1 MSEKS
6 ITFARYYA
14 HMRTARE
21 TMKMKKVIIAI
32 ALACLSVASWGQ
44 ELRCTVNVNSDQVQG
59 TNKQVFTT
67 LQQSIEEY
75 INTMRWTNMTFQETE
90 RIECSMLIVVKS
102 VADNL
107 FTCEMTCQSRRPVY
121 GTAYSTPLLNFKDNN
136 FVFTYQEYDRLDFQQ
151 HTFTTNL
158 TALLAYYCYLIIGHD
173 MDSFS
178 KLGGTPYFQMCENI
192 VNAAQ
197 SASLE
202 MSEAAGWKAF
212 ESNRNRYA
220 LINNLMDEA
229 FKKYRTYYY
238 DYHRYG
244 LDEMVNNVANGRAR
258 IAKDIKVLKDAY
270 SARPAT
276 YVVGAF
282 LDAKNDELVNIFKGG
297 TSEEKKLV
305 YDVLMNVDP
314 TRQSTYEG
322 IK

>member
-1 MSEKS
+1 M
-6 ITFARYYA
+6 
-14 HMRTARE
+14 
-21 TMKMKKVIIAI
+21 MKRIIIAI
-32 ALACLSVASWGQ
+32 AILCLSIASWGQ
-44 ELRCTVNVNSDQVQG
+44 ELRCTVSVNSDMVEG
-59 TNKQVFTT
+59 SNKSVFNT
-67 LQQSIEEY
+67 LKQSIEEY
-75 INTMRWTNMTFQETE
+75 VNTMRWTNMTFQETE

-107 FTCEMTCQSRRPVY
+107 FTCEMTCQSRRPVF

-136 FVFTYQEYDRLDFQQ
+136 FVFTYQEYDRLDYQQ

-178 KLGGTPYFQMCENI
+178 KLGGTPYFQSCENI
-192 VNAAQ
+192 VTAAQ

-202 MSEAAGWKAF
+202 ASEATGWKAF

-238 DYHRYG
+238 DYHRHG

-258 IAKDIKVLKDAY
+258 IAKDIKVLKEAY
-270 SARPAT
+270 SSRPAT

-282 LDAKNDELVNIFKGG
+282 LDAKNDELVNIFKEG
-297 TSEEKKLV
+297 TSEEKKAV
-305 YDVLMNVDP
+305 YEVLMSVDP

-322 IK
+322 IR